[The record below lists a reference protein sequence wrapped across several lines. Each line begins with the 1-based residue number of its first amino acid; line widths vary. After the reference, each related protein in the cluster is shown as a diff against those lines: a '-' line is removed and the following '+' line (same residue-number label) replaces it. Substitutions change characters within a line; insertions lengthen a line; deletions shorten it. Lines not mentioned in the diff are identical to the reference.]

1 MVEIAILSIFAGQ
14 TRPIRK
20 SGWLKIFPGAFM
32 NPTAD
37 AQFLFQPNNTFLFA
51 HYGAMFFI
59 ADHDCPYH
67 EAPSGSINRF
77 HRPPPRP
84 HPGFGH
90 GHGGF
95 GHGHGGFGHG
105 HGGFGHG
112 GHGHGHF
119 HFGNKF
125 FTPQSHNFFSS
136 LFSLG
141 LSSLEERSIA
151 VCATQ
156 TAMVATF

>member
-67 EAPSGSINRF
+67 EAPSGSINS
-77 HRPPPRP
+77 
-84 HPGFGH
+84 
-90 GHGGF
+90 
-95 GHGHGGFGHG
+95 
-105 HGGFGHG
+105 
-112 GHGHGHF
+112 
-119 HFGNKF
+119 KF

>member
-119 HFGNKF
+119 HFGKIVSTRRRNDKRCHCCINIF
-125 FTPQSHNFFSS
+125 GLQLPLSD
-136 LFSLG
+136 LFVLF
-141 LSSLEERSIA
+141 R
-151 VCATQ
+151 
-156 TAMVATF
+156 

>member
-67 EAPSGSINRF
+67 EAPSGSINRIVSTRRRNDKRC
-77 HRPPPRP
+77 HCCINI
-84 HPGFGH
+84 FGLQL
-90 GHGGF
+90 
-95 GHGHGGFGHG
+95 
-105 HGGFGHG
+105 
-112 GHGHGHF
+112 
-119 HFGNKF
+119 
-125 FTPQSHNFFSS
+125 PLSD
-136 LFSLG
+136 LFVLF
-141 LSSLEERSIA
+141 R
-151 VCATQ
+151 
-156 TAMVATF
+156 